1 MPATLENLNV
11 SLPSE
16 PAPFVSPVIAS
27 GGRPGLRPL
36 KPYGTEQLL
45 GKLSRQP
52 TPKVGQN
59 PDA

>member
-16 PAPFVSPVIAS
+16 PAPFVIPLIAS
-27 GGRPGLRPL
+27 GGPGLRPL
-36 KPYGTEQLL
+36 KPSGTEPLP

-52 TPKVGQN
+52 TPKVGRN